1 MRSGSF
7 FSGLK
12 EISTSK
18 RVVLLVFRIV
28 LGLTLC
34 YKGIAFIQDDALLKH
49 IMANSK
55 RLSGFSIPYFAI
67 PWVHFIGGFFIT
79 IGVFTRLMIL
89 SQIPLV
95 ISAILI
101 IANMESAEQHAGEL
115 SLAIGM
121 LLLLLVYFLFGDG
134 FYSWVKLLNKERER
148 H

>member
-1 MRSGSF
+1 MPSESF

-12 EISTSK
+12 EISTSR
-18 RVVLLVFRIV
+18 RVALLVFRIV
-28 LGLTLC
+28 LGLALC
-34 YKGIAFIQDDALLKH
+34 YKGIAFIQDDALLKQ
-49 IMANSK
+49 IMTNSK

-67 PWVHFIGGFFIT
+67 PWVHLIGGFFIT